1 MPELARL
8 LGDLVDLK
16 TQAQNAARWTNI
28 KKYKQWAKEAVS
40 GVASAAH
47 RICKKAVSPPQP
59 KEILNDSRGISH
71 SIMDSMAIRTNI
83 WRSWWWRDSKTE
95 EEGDL
100 WHEKLIRAAKEA
112 EPLPDIEWEQ
122 VETELKRMKANRGM
136 AVDGFQRKI

>member
-1 MPELARL
+1 
-8 LGDLVDLK
+8 
-16 TQAQNAARWTNI
+16 
-28 KKYKQWAKEAVS
+28 
-40 GVASAAH
+40 
-47 RICKKAVSPPQP
+47 
-59 KEILNDSRGISH
+59 
-71 SIMDSMAIRTNI
+71 MDSMAIRTNI

-136 AVDGFQRKI
+136 AVDGFQPKIWKTMPPEGFKEIASVLNNS